1 MTNLYRPLELSK
13 LCANVIIEQIYNK
26 NYYIF
31 YEKLINLGLPDD
43 INKVIIERYNIIN
56 HIMIIDNKN
65 K

>member
-13 LCANVIIEQIYNK
+13 LCANVIIEHIYNK

>member
-13 LCANVIIEQIYNK
+13 LCANVIIVQIYNK

-56 HIMIIDNKN
+56 HIMITDNKN